1 MGVRAVLAALPSL
14 IIEKYHDD
22 IYRAYI
28 TDALQA
34 ITGNTA
40 MYAGGQTIQ
49 QRYYDII
56 NKKTDNRTGD
66 EIAADL
72 IKRAGLEIKG
82 GE

>member
-14 IIEKYHDD
+14 IIERYHDD
-22 IYRAYI
+22 IYKAYI

-40 MYAGGQTIQ
+40 MYAGGQAIQ
-49 QRYYDII
+49 ERYYDII
-56 NKKTDNRTGD
+56 NKKQDKRSGD
-66 EIAADL
+66 EIAADI
-72 IKRAGLEIKG
+72 IKRAGLTIKG

>member
-1 MGVRAVLAALPSL
+1 MRAVLAALPSL
-14 IIEKYHDD
+14 IIERYHDD

-34 ITGNTA
+34 ITSNTS
-40 MYAGGQTIQ
+40 MYAGGQAIQ

-56 NKKTDNRTGD
+56 NRKQDKRSGD
-66 EIAADL
+66 EIAADI
-72 IKRAGLEIKG
+72 IKKAGLVIKG